1 LRFQNRVEDPRGMLD
16 SEIERHE
23 AELDAEADVERILAE
38 LRDALERIRSLG
50 TLVTVCGSCKDIRET
65 GGEWHSLERFL
76 QDRLGV
82 SFSHGLC
89 PDCGSRLLDEIERS
103 GSGRV

>member
-1 LRFQNRVEDPRGMLD
+1 MWSQG
-16 SEIERHE
+16 IARHD

-50 TLVTVCGSCKDIRET
+50 TLVTVCGSCKDIREA
-65 GGEWHSLERFL
+65 GGEWQPLERFF
-76 QDRLGV
+76 QEHLGV
-82 SFSHGLC
+82 LFSHGLC
-89 PDCGSRLLDEIERS
+89 PDCGRRLLDEIERS

>member
-1 LRFQNRVEDPRGMLD
+1 MLD
-16 SEIERHE
+16 YRSEKQE

-50 TLVTVCGSCKDIRET
+50 TLLTVCASCKDIRESS
-65 GGEWHSLERFL
+65 GEWHSLERFL
-76 QDRLGV
+76 QEHLGV
-82 SFSHGLC
+82 GFSHGLC
-89 PDCGSRLLDEIERS
+89 PDCGRRLLDEIE

>member
-1 LRFQNRVEDPRGMLD
+1 MLNHA
-16 SEIERHE
+16 IERHD

-50 TLVTVCGSCKDIRET
+50 TLVTVCGSCKDIREA

-76 QDRLGV
+76 QEHLGV
-82 SFSHGLC
+82 RFSHGLC
-89 PDCGSRLLDEIERS
+89 PDCGHRLLDEIERS

>member
-1 LRFQNRVEDPRGMLD
+1 MLNHG
-16 SEIERHE
+16 IERYD

-50 TLVTVCGSCKDIRET
+50 TLVTVCGSCKDIHET
-65 GGEWHSLERFL
+65 SGEWHSLERVL
-76 QDRLGV
+76 QEHLGV
-82 SFSHGLC
+82 RFSHGLC
-89 PDCGSRLLDEIERS
+89 PDCGRRLLDEIERP